1 MDRVKQPKDAFDHE
15 YGIHG
20 VIDGDIH
27 SFSIESKYKMST
39 IELRDV
45 LLQILSQPRDSYT
58 EIYDWKPIRRTKG
71 ESGCL

>member
-1 MDRVKQPKDAFDHE
+1 MDREKDPKDAFDYE

-20 VIDGDIH
+20 VVDGDTH

-45 LLQILSQPRDSYT
+45 LLQILQQPRYSYT